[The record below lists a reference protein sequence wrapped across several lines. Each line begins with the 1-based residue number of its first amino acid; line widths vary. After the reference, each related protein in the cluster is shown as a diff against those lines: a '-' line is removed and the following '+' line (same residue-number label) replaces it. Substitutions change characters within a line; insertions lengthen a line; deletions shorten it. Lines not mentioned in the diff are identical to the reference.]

1 MLRCGNQLDMSK
13 KEQKGKGTRVKKEGG
28 CWEMRLEGEIETR
41 HAGIWREEARAGMLL
56 KCLGS
61 CLAQRHTL
69 GMSPSSV
76 GH

>member
-41 HAGIWREEARAGMLL
+41 HAGIWREEYFR
-56 KCLGS
+56 
-61 CLAQRHTL
+61 QRRTGRL
-69 GMSPSSV
+69 SRCEINDQTRITAMEIE
-76 GH
+76 